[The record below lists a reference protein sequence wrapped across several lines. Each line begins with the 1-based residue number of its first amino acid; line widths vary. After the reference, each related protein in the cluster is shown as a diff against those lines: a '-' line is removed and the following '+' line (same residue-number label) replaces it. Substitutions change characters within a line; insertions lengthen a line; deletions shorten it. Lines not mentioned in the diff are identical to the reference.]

1 MFIISGLQQF
11 GLHRNMQNKVELF
24 VRGPGQKMGYN
35 KLLIRIS
42 KWAANYNFIIKWD
55 LCCLPQI
62 WRLTC
67 GPTKFMRTQGF
78 LKKKL
83 SQQSTLPASDR

>member
-24 VRGPGQKMGYN
+24 DRGPGQKMGCN
-35 KLLIRIS
+35 KLLEIIKNS
-42 KWAANYNFIIKWD
+42 KWA

-67 GPTKFMRTQGF
+67 GPTKFMRTQG
-78 LKKKL
+78 LSKKKL